1 MVAYSGNFPSSLFLY
16 ELNNTF
22 RSEVSKDATLFL
34 DVIKWGLETPGG
46 LALDWIHN
54 LLFWT
59 DSGNRRVEVATLDGM
74 KRAVLTATDLDKP
87 RAVAVHP
94 GDALVFWTDWGKK

>member
-1 MVAYSGNFPSSLFLY
+1 MNPI
-16 ELNNTF
+16 T
-22 RSEVSKDATLFL
+22 

-46 LALDWIHN
+46 VAVDWIHD

-59 DSGNRRVEVATLDGM
+59 DSGTRRVEVATLNGSQ
-74 KRAVLTATDLDKP
+74 RAVLAANDLDKP

-94 GDALVFWTDWGKK
+94 GDALVFWTDWGKRALIEISYIIDIEYSY